1 MCGVFL
7 ADSNRPHSRASPRP
21 HPHRFNL
28 IKEFSLLQICRTA
41 LYVFSPRVEFTVRV
55 YTFLEN
61 CASVVCACAALQS
74 TCCGVMLEMSVSEC
88 VSRVVTDRVCVR
100 VTNIGHV
107 ISNTHNSQLANVK
120 SRKDCRKLGW
130 DVFVCVCQ

>member
-1 MCGVFL
+1 MFW
-7 ADSNRPHSRASPRP
+7 
-21 HPHRFNL
+21 
-28 IKEFSLLQICRTA
+28 SL
-41 LYVFSPRVEFTVRV
+41 P
-55 YTFLEN
+55 
-61 CASVVCACAALQS
+61 CASIRFWKTIVVCACAALQS

-107 ISNTHNSQLANVK
+107 ISNTHNSQLANMK

-130 DVFVCVCQ
+130 DVFVCLCVCVSEFKRENFYKFD